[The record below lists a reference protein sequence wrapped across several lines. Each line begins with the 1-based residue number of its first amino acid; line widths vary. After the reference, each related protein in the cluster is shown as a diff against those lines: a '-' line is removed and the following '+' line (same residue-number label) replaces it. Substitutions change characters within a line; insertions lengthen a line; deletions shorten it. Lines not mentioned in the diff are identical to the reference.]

1 MSATLFDLGMRLRAA
16 HEQRPVARTHHSLA
30 LPPHGALAVVTA
42 REDGVLTVSA
52 SDGEREASH
61 SGEDALEALDEFAVS
76 VDGVHRTLV
85 VADHGTLRDL
95 LSLALRSPERPCAPV
110 IAWWDQR
117 ADHPGS
123 GAVHMCIAAARA
135 RFALGTSPEAERDLG
150 TWLRWFDIDDAG
162 PAALLRLARATTTGP
177 ALPGLLDCAGADSRS
192 WDAFAKR
199 LRKGQDWR
207 RPDSRTD
214 AALGLATRSDAAELF
229 DSLLLGDPLA
239 AVAASFAGSV
249 VCGTVT
255 SATKGCFT
263 VRADRPVSRLR
274 PGARVAGWEGEPH
287 DVQDSEARLRDGE
300 IEAAV
305 MGTDAA
311 LDIAVR
317 DAVFRPSP
325 LSVGDR
331 VSLRARPVD
340 PFQQQRARRNL
351 SQRYRT
357 AGNWLAGRGTPTPR
371 RGNVPLDVVLAAAD
385 EA

>member
-1 MSATLFDLGMRLRAA
+1 VSATLFDLGMRLRAA

-30 LPPHGALAVVTA
+30 LPPNGALAVMTA
-42 REDGVLTVSA
+42 REAGELTVSA

-61 SGEDALEALDEFAVS
+61 AGEDALEALDEFEVS
-76 VDGVHRTLV
+76 VDGAHRTLV

-95 LSLALRSPERPCAPV
+95 LSLALRAPERPCAPV

-150 TWLRWFDIDDAG
+150 TWLRWFGIDDAG
-162 PAALLRLARATTTGP
+162 PSALLQLARATAVGP
-177 ALPGLLDCAGADSRS
+177 VLPGLLDCAGADSRS

-255 SATKGCFT
+255 SATKGRFT

-274 PGARVAGWEGEPH
+274 PGARVAGWEGEAC
-287 DVQDSEARLRDGE
+287 DVQDSETRLRDGE
-300 IEAAV
+300 IEAAA

-325 LSVGDR
+325 LGVGDR